1 MKTIYVSYTILDAI
15 DVPDDYSRDE
25 IKESVEE
32 RAMDLGIYQLV
43 DDFEW
48 ECVE

>member
-1 MKTIYVSYTILDAI
+1 MLFRSSYTILDAI
-15 DVPDDYSRDE
+15 DVPDDCSRDE
-25 IKESVEE
+25 IKEAVEGH
-32 RAMDLGIYQLV
+32 AMGLGIYQLV